1 MPTDGL
7 GMASSHSHRIKKTET
22 TSCIRLCMVA
32 RRSHYSNAIQ
42 NLGEGQ
48 EAKIRPPTLTAFP
61 PLPCLLCPY
70 YSTSC

>member
-32 RRSHYSNAIQ
+32 RRSHYSNTI
-42 NLGEGQ
+42 
-48 EAKIRPPTLTAFP
+48 
-61 PLPCLLCPY
+61 
-70 YSTSC
+70 